1 MRVLIF
7 MLFVLI
13 SSNLYAHNCGGEFQP
28 ATGTCRIIGPDG
40 KQILYNSD
48 PPSGNQGNTSSIK
61 HITVQVPSKFGALA
75 YSPRAGHIAG
85 SLNHSSKAE
94 AQQAAIQRCQQGSRN
109 TPCKAIAWV
118 RNGCVAAA
126 AGKVKNKFVVVDGAG
141 HLGTAEQIAL
151 QNCKKGGLKDCEI
164 IMPEGCSL
172 P

>member
-1 MRVLIF
+1 MNRQ
-7 MLFVLI
+7 
-13 SSNLYAHNCGGEFQP
+13 QP
-28 ATGTCRIIGPDG
+28 QQT
-40 KQILYNSD
+40 K
-48 PPSGNQGNTSSIK
+48 
-61 HITVQVPSKFGALA
+61 TVTVHVPSKFGALA
-75 YSPRAGHIAG
+75 YSPRVGHIAG

-141 HLGTAEQIAL
+141 HPGTAEQIAL

>member
-1 MRVLIF
+1 MKKL
-7 MLFVLI
+7 LFVLLGLTSLNI
-13 SSNLYAHNCGGEFQP
+13 YAADPTYDATRGALQNNSALCQYGYNPNCSQERRQSQQ
-28 ATGTCRIIGPDG
+28 IIE
-40 KQILYNSD
+40 
-48 PPSGNQGNTSSIK
+48 
-61 HITVQVPSKFGALA
+61 HIYVKTPSKFGALA
-75 YSPRAGHIAG
+75 YSPKAGHIAG

-141 HLGTAEQIAL
+141 HPGTAEQIAL